1 MPAILYVR
9 TVVKQLHRVMCENM
23 SREEMGRGGER

>member
-9 TVVKQLHRVMCENM
+9 TVVKQLHRVMCASM
-23 SREEMGRGGER
+23 SGMERGGERR